1 MDTLSNER
9 DGTILSDQEA
19 RAMVA
24 ELLVI
29 DSARAAGLSVA
40 HPMDPGRG
48 QLVVFES
55 PNSSHETGAV
65 RRVGIEVVPA
75 GPGSPEALPEVRDG
89 ELLALVEWD
98 EVNGPGSVLLVAAND
113 SLLRQGWRRWVGRR
127 LASPELWRVLVRGDL
142 QGTKE

>member
-1 MDTLSNER
+1 MDQLISER
-9 DGTILSDQEA
+9 DGTILSDREA

-55 PNSSHETGAV
+55 PSSSNDPGSV

-75 GPGSPEALPEVRDG
+75 DRQSPEAMPAVPDG

-98 EVNGPGSVLLVAAND
+98 DVDGPGPVLLVAAND
-113 SLLRQGWRRWVGRR
+113 SPLRQGWRRWVASR
-127 LASPELWRVLVRGDL
+127 LASPELWRVLVRGQL
-142 QGTKE
+142 KPTEE

>member
-1 MDTLSNER
+1 MDPLSNER
-9 DGTILSDQEA
+9 DGTILSDREA

-55 PNSSHETGAV
+55 PNSSHDSGSV

-75 GPGSPEALPEVRDG
+75 GLGSPVALPEVPDG

-98 EVNGPGSVLLVAAND
+98 EVNGPGPVLLVAAND
-113 SLLRQGWRRWVGRR
+113 SLLRHGWRRWVTSR

-142 QGTKE
+142 KAAKE